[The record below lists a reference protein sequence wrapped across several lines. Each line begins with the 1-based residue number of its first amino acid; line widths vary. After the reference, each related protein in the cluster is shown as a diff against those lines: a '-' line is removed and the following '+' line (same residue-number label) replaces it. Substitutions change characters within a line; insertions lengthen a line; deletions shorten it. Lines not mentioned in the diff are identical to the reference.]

1 MILLHLLYSNI
12 FAAPL
17 EVVLE
22 HDREWSWSDVYLE
35 QQEHFIWIYS
45 TLYDQRACR
54 PPLKKMVSKASF
66 S

>member
-12 FAAPL
+12 FAAPGRL
-17 EVVLE
+17 FWNTIENGAE
-22 HDREWSWSDVYLE
+22 VYLE

-54 PPLKKMVSKASF
+54 RSLKKMVSKVSF